1 MDDNLTLSDFIG
13 NKIVSGEDKVF
24 KAGNKN
30 IFWLI
35 ILSLLTIVSR
45 IIACFL
51 IA

>member
-30 IFWLI
+30 IKCHEKIDATLI
-35 ILSLLTIVSR
+35 IDDLKKI
-45 IIACFL
+45 
-51 IA
+51 